1 MNYVGKIEIYFFMK
15 AVLFFVIFFSSIN
28 FCIGQSNT
36 SDSLEHKYN
45 KEAIW
50 FNYPFYYK
58 DGNRIH
64 YSELR
69 NEFSFSPKAR
79 LEYELGIK
87 KIKSGRIFSYA
98 AIAVSTASIF
108 VIGKNKNYGL
118 GMFAGA
124 LIINGIGINIS
135 LDGRK
140 RIQQA
145 IFIRNKDLLFSPK

>member
-1 MNYVGKIEIYFFMK
+1 MVPFEKLSARYDYVVDSLVESLIRMENGEVNYVGKIEIYFFYEGGII
-15 AVLFFVIFFSSIN
+15 FCYIFFLN
-28 FCIGQSNT
+28 QFLYCQSNT

-108 VIGKNKNYGL
+108 GYWQEQELWAWDVCWCFNY
-118 GMFAGA
+118 
-124 LIINGIGINIS
+124 
-135 LDGRK
+135 
-140 RIQQA
+140 
-145 IFIRNKDLLFSPK
+145 

>member
-1 MNYVGKIEIYFFMK
+1 MK
-15 AVLFFVIFFSSIN
+15 LVFSDFFSNVFLFLLIFVLKIN
-28 FCIGQSNT
+28 FCFSQSYNM
-36 SDSLEHKYN
+36 DSLETLYN
-45 KEAIW
+45 KSAIW

>member
-1 MNYVGKIEIYFFMK
+1 MKPLVVLIVFFCSI
-15 AVLFFVIFFSSIN
+15 IF
-28 FCIGQSNT
+28 CKGQSKKP
-36 SDSLEHKYN
+36 DSLEQKYN

-58 DGNRIH
+58 DGNRIDF
-64 YSELR
+64 SELR

-98 AIAVSTASIF
+98 AIAVSTSSVF

-124 LIINGIGINIS
+124 LIFNGIGINIA